1 MLERAAGWLS
11 AAESV
16 YPERNV
22 QGWERRCTVSLTLG
36 RLSSTDGTGSRYNG
50 ICFSGRID

>member
-22 QGWERRCTVSLTLG
+22 QGCERRCTVSLTLG